1 MPELLP
7 NMEFNKNKKHIIPIA
22 VFPANSHFLV
32 GIYQGALS
40 KHDILIKYR
49 QKINNKWSKI
59 RTPKH
64 IHWAVDI
71 MIKMYS
77 EPKTTKLFLDFL
89 LNIWDETKGIKTNSD
104 RKKILNIKNLLES
117 NKKDIAR
124 YDKLSN
130 QGEYS
135 INFLILLARLLMVQE
150 KTNLETAYMF
160 KKLLEKLRKNEDIF
174 SIISTA
180 THNGK

>member
-1 MPELLP
+1 MGEILP
-7 NMEFNKNKKHIIPIA
+7 NMEFNKNGQHIFPLA
-22 VFPANSHFLV
+22 TFPANSHFLIGV
-32 GIYQGALS
+32 YQGALS

-49 QKINNKWSKI
+49 QKNNEKWSKI

-71 MIKMYS
+71 MIKMHS
-77 EPKTTKLFLDFL
+77 DPKATKLFLDFL
-89 LNIWDETKGIKTNSD
+89 LDIWENTVGIENNN
-104 RKKILNIKNLLES
+104 RRKILNIKNLLES
-117 NKKDIAR
+117 NSKEISK
-124 YDKLSN
+124 YYKLSN

-135 INFLILLARLLMVQE
+135 INFLVLLARLLMIQE
-150 KTNLETAYMF
+150 KTNLKTAYMF

-174 SIISTA
+174 SIVSTA

>member
-1 MPELLP
+1 MATLLP
-7 NMEFNKNKKHIIPIA
+7 KMEFNKEKKLITPLA
-22 VFPANSHFLV
+22 VFPVNSHFLIGV
-32 GIYQGALS
+32 YQGAIT
-40 KHDILIKYR
+40 KYDILIKYR
-49 QKINNKWSKI
+49 QKSGEKWSRI

-71 MIKMYS
+71 MIKMHS
-77 EPKTTKLFLDFL
+77 DPKTTKLFLDFL
-89 LNIWDETKGIKTNSD
+89 LGIWDKTKGIKTASD
-104 RKKILNIKNLLES
+104 RKKIISIKNLLES
-117 NKKDIAR
+117 SKKELAR
-124 YDKLSN
+124 YSKLGS

-150 KTNLETAYMF
+150 KTNLESAYMF

-174 SIISTA
+174 SIVSTA

>member
-1 MPELLP
+1 MSEALP
-7 NMEFNKNKKHIIPIA
+7 KMEFKRKEVTVFPLA
-22 VFPANSHFLV
+22 VFPANSHFLI
-32 GIYQGALS
+32 GIYQGSLS

-49 QKINNKWSKI
+49 QKNNEKWSRI

-71 MIKMYS
+71 MIKMHS
-77 EPKTTKLFLDFL
+77 DPKTTKLFLDFL
-89 LNIWDETKGIKTNSD
+89 LNIWENTAGIENNSD
-104 RKKILNIKNLLES
+104 RRKILNIKNLLES
-117 NKKDIAR
+117 NSKEISE
-124 YDKLSN
+124 YYKLSN

-135 INFLILLARLLMVQE
+135 INFLVLLARLLMVQE
-150 KTNLETAYMF
+150 KTNLKTAYMF

-174 SIISTA
+174 SIVSTA

>member
-1 MPELLP
+1 MGELLP
-7 NMEFNKNKKHIIPIA
+7 SMEFNRGGKHVVPLA
-22 VFPANSHFLV
+22 VFPANSHFLI

-49 QKINNKWSKI
+49 QKNNEKWSQI

-71 MIKMYS
+71 MIKMHS
-77 EPKTTKLFLDFL
+77 APKTTKLFLDFL
-89 LNIWDETKGIKTNSD
+89 LNIWDSTSGIENNSEK
-104 RKKILNIKNLLES
+104 RKILNIKNLFES
-117 NKKDIAR
+117 NSREMAK
-124 YDKLSN
+124 YSKLSS

-135 INFLILLARLLMVQE
+135 INFLVLLARLLMIQE
-150 KTNLETAYMF
+150 KTNLKTAYMF
-160 KKLLEKLRKNEDIF
+160 KRLLEKLRKNEDIF
-174 SIISTA
+174 SIVSTA

>member
-1 MPELLP
+1 MSEALP
-7 NMEFNKNKKHIIPIA
+7 KMEFKRKEVTVFPLA
-22 VFPANSHFLV
+22 VFPANSHFFI
-32 GIYQGALS
+32 GIYQGSLS

-49 QKINNKWSKI
+49 QKNNEKWSRI

-71 MIKMYS
+71 MIKMHS
-77 EPKTTKLFLDFL
+77 DPKTTKLFLDFL
-89 LNIWDETKGIKTNSD
+89 LNIWENTAGIENNND
-104 RKKILNIKNLLES
+104 RRKILNIENLLES
-117 NKKDIAR
+117 NSKEISK
-124 YDKLSN
+124 YYKLSN

-135 INFLILLARLLMVQE
+135 INFLVLLARLLMVQE
-150 KTNLETAYMF
+150 KTNLKTAYMF

-174 SIISTA
+174 SIVSTA

>member
-1 MPELLP
+1 
-7 NMEFNKNKKHIIPIA
+7 MEFNRGGRHVIPLA
-22 VFPANSHFLV
+22 VFPANSHFLI
-32 GIYQGALS
+32 GIYQGSLS

-49 QKINNKWSKI
+49 QKNNEKWSLI

-71 MIKMYS
+71 MIKMHS
-77 EPKTTKLFLDFL
+77 DPKTTRLFLDFL
-89 LNIWDETKGIKTNSD
+89 LNIWENTSGIENNSD

-117 NKKDIAR
+117 NSKDISR
-124 YDKLSN
+124 YHKLSN

-150 KTNLETAYMF
+150 KTNLKTAYMF
-160 KKLLEKLRKNEDIF
+160 KKLLEKLRKNENIF
-174 SIISTA
+174 SIVSTA